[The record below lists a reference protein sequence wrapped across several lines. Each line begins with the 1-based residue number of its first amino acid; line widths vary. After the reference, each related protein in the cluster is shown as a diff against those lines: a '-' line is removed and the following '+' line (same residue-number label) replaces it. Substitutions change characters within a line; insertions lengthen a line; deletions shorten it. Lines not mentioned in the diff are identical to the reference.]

1 MAEEE
6 ETAAAPAGKGKL
18 FIIIGVVVV
27 VVIAVAV
34 FFLMGSGD
42 TKEEEVVSQPVA
54 TAEPVVYIALSQ
66 AFVFNVNSKT
76 KNRIARIKAQLM
88 LRGGK
93 NEELARSHMP
103 LIESTMLI
111 SLSVATVEQ
120 LRTVNGRAELR
131 DKITEDVKTALNKSI
146 GEPVIERVLFTDFV
160 MQ

>member
-34 FFLMGSGD
+34 FFLMGRD

-54 TAEPVVYIALSQ
+54 TAEPVVYIDLSQ

-131 DKITEDVKTALNKSI
+131 DKITEDVKTALNKAI

>member
-54 TAEPVVYIALSQ
+54 TAEPVIYIALSQ

-88 LRGGK
+88 LRGAK
-93 NEELARSHMP
+93 NEELARAHMP

-120 LRTVNGRAELR
+120 LRTVNGRGELR
-131 DKITEDVKTALNKSI
+131 DKITEDVKVALNKAI
-146 GEPVIERVLFTDFV
+146 GEPVIERVLFTDSV

>member
-27 VVIAVAV
+27 AVIVVAV

-42 TKEEEVVSQPVA
+42 TKEEEVVSQPVV

-66 AFVFNVNSKT
+66 AFVFNVNSET

-88 LRGGK
+88 LRGAK

-120 LRTVNGRAELR
+120 LRTVNGRGELR
-131 DKITEDVKTALNKSI
+131 DKITEDVKTALNKAI

>member
-18 FIIIGVVVV
+18 FIIIGVVVA

-66 AFVFNVNSKT
+66 AFVLNVNSKT

-88 LRGGK
+88 LRGAK
-93 NEELARSHMP
+93 NEELARAHMP
-103 LIESTMLI
+103 LIESTM
-111 SLSVATVEQ
+111 
-120 LRTVNGRAELR
+120 
-131 DKITEDVKTALNKSI
+131 
-146 GEPVIERVLFTDFV
+146 
-160 MQ
+160 

>member
-54 TAEPVVYIALSQ
+54 TAEPVIYIALSQ

-88 LRGGK
+88 LRGAK
-93 NEELARSHMP
+93 NEELARAHMP

-120 LRTVNGRAELR
+120 LRTVNGRGELR
-131 DKITEDVKTALNKSI
+131 DKITEDVKVALNKAI

>member
-6 ETAAAPAGKGKL
+6 ETTAAPAGKGKL
-18 FIIIGVVVV
+18 FIIIGVVVA

-42 TKEEEVVSQPVA
+42 TKEEKVVSQPVA
-54 TAEPVVYIALSQ
+54 TTEPVIYIALSQ

-111 SLSVATVEQ
+111 SLSAATVEQ
-120 LRTVNGRAELR
+120 LRTVNGRGELR
-131 DKITEDVKTALNKSI
+131 DKITEDVKTALNKAI

>member
-18 FIIIGVVVV
+18 FIIIGVVVA

-54 TAEPVVYIALSQ
+54 TAEPVIYIALSQ

-88 LRGGK
+88 LRGAK
-93 NEELARSHMP
+93 NEELARAHMP

-120 LRTVNGRAELR
+120 LRTVNGRGELR
-131 DKITEDVKTALNKSI
+131 DKITEDVKVALNKAI

>member
-18 FIIIGVVVV
+18 FIIIGVVVA

-34 FFLMGSGD
+34 FFLMGSGE

-54 TAEPVVYIALSQ
+54 TAEPVIYIALSQ

-88 LRGGK
+88 LRGSK
-93 NEELARSHMP
+93 NEELARAHMP

-120 LRTVNGRAELR
+120 LRTVNGRGELR
-131 DKITEDVKTALNKSI
+131 DKITEDVKVALNKAI

>member
-18 FIIIGVVVV
+18 FIIIGVVVA

-88 LRGGK
+88 LRGAK
-93 NEELARSHMP
+93 NEELARAHMP

-120 LRTVNGRAELR
+120 LRTVNGRGELR
-131 DKITEDVKTALNKSI
+131 DKITEDVKVALNKAI